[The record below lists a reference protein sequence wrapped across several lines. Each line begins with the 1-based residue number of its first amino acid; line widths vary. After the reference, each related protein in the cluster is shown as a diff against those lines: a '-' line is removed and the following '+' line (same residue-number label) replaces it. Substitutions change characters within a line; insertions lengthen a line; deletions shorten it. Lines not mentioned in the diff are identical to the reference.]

1 MNNTDLFLQAVRKY
15 KNIMIIILGSPDP
28 DALASA
34 HALKIILSSVSINS
48 DILITKKISLPQNKA
63 FVKYL
68 NIPVS
73 FKKNLNHHHYDAYII
88 PDFQTNI
95 VDGITNHIPC
105 AAHIDHHTKTDNKVF
120 SDFSLIKT
128 DSGSTSSLI
137 ALMMKDL
144 SPLPEKKDL
153 ISASTA
159 LMFGIQTDTDKYEHA
174 TSIDIN
180 ALQYLSE
187 YSDKEII
194 NKING
199 IPISPVTMSYYK
211 KAASNQHIYKDWK
224 IYGIGYIDVEQRD
237 SIAITADLLLK
248 KPDNE
253 TVVVYALVEDKRKED
268 LFLDVSFRSR
278 SENLDINALIKSI
291 TPTGGGRQYKGAYQ
305 ITLDYFKV
313 CPDKEMLWKV
323 VETSTIER
331 LKKSRDGIYISEIST
346 FYSSVLER
354 ALRFLKNK

>member
-1 MNNTDLFLQAVRKY
+1 MNNTEAFLLAVQKY
-15 KNIMIIILGSPDP
+15 KKIMIIILGSPDP

-34 HALKIILSSVSINS
+34 YALKIMLSSVSISS
-48 DILITKKISLPQNKA
+48 DIIITKKISLPQNKA

-68 NIPVS
+68 KIPL
-73 FKKNLNHHHYDAYII
+73 FYKKNLNPFKYDAYIV

-95 VDGITNHIPC
+95 VDGITNKIPC

-137 ALMMKDL
+137 TLMMKDQQ
-144 SPLPEKKDL
+144 PALPVKDL

-174 TSIDIN
+174 TPIDIE
-180 ALQYLSE
+180 ALQYLAE
-187 YSDKEII
+187 FSDKKII

-199 IPISPVTMSYYK
+199 IPISQITMKCYR
-211 KAASNQHIYKDWK
+211 KASSNIHIYKDWR
-224 IYGIGYIDVEQRD
+224 IYGIGYIDIKHRD

-248 KPDNE
+248 KPENN
-253 TVVVYALVEDKRKED
+253 TVIVYAIVEDKDRDD
-268 LFLDVSFRSR
+268 LFLDVSFRSK
-278 SENLDINALIKSI
+278 SEILDINTLIKGI

-305 ITLDYFKV
+305 IKLDYFHF
-313 CPDKEMLWKV
+313 CPDKELLWKI
-323 VETSTIER
+323 VETTTIER
-331 LKKSRDGIYISEIST
+331 LKKTRDAIYISDTDT
-346 FYSSVLER
+346 FYSSVLKR
-354 ALRFLKNK
+354 AVSFFKK